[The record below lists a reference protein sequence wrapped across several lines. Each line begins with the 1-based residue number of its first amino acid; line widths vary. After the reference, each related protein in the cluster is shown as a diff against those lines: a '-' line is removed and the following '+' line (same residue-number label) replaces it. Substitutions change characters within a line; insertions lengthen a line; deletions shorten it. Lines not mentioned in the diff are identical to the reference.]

1 MAKILRIIN
10 RFNLGGPTYNVAYL
24 TRYLNDEHETLLV
37 GGMKCE
43 EEGSSLHILDSLGIK
58 PIIIPEM
65 KREISPKDDYV
76 AYQKIV
82 EIIKDFQ
89 PDIVHTHASKAGFLG
104 RLAAY
109 NCGVENIY
117 HTFHG
122 HVFHSYF
129 GTFKTLFYKNIE
141 RYMAKKSTKIIAIS
155 EQQKKEL
162 VEFHKICSSEK
173 VEIVPLGF
181 DLDKF
186 QEEKDF
192 KRIDFRKKYNLK
204 EDDVAIGIVGRLVPI
219 KNHFFFLNSINEV
232 LKKSDKNVK
241 AFIIGDGEE
250 KENITN
256 YCKSL
261 GLKTT
266 TQNDSQKADIIF
278 TSWITN
284 IDWANAGLDVIALT
298 SFNEGTP
305 VSLIEAQASEKSVVS
320 LEIGGIGDIVNNNI
334 SGFLSKIENP
344 KKFKENLLKLVED
357 KKLRV
362 KMGLA
367 GKEFVF
373 KRFHYN
379 RLVKDIEE
387 LYQKNLKEKTRKVAH

>member
-24 TRYLNDEHETLLV
+24 TKYLSDEHETLLV

-65 KREISPKDDYV
+65 KREISPKDDYI

-162 VEFHKICSSEK
+162 VECHKICSSEK

-186 QEEKDF
+186 QEEKEL

-232 LKKSDKNVK
+232 LKRSDKTVK

-305 VSLIEAQASEKSVVS
+305 VSLIEAQASEKPVVS

-344 KKFKENLLKLVED
+344 KKFEENLLKLVED
-357 KKLRV
+357 KKLRI

-373 KRFHYN
+373 ERFHYN